1 MLVIQEQFY
10 LLKMGKKS
18 IVFPKII
25 SQVILQKK
33 KELLKMVASFIKHKY
48 LLRFLFLM
56 VDPF

>member
-18 IVFPKII
+18 IAYPKII

-33 KELLKMVASFIKHKY
+33 KELLKAVESFIKLK
-48 LLRFLFLM
+48 FL
-56 VDPF
+56 